1 MAWNKTQFQSG
12 QSLARFIERYG
23 TEEACGDALASAR
36 WPDGFRCSGCEGRR
50 HRVFRRLGQRLYQ
63 CNECGRQV
71 SLCAGTVLAHT
82 HVPLRKW
89 FLAVYL
95 LTQSKTNV
103 SALELM
109 RHLGVSYNAAWRIKH
124 KLMQLMA
131 DAESQR
137 KLYDFV
143 QIDDAYLG
151 GERTGSR
158 PGRGSENKVPIVVAV
173 STTKDGRPREAVIT
187 PVASFSKR
195 VIAEWADCHL
205 GTASEV
211 FTDGLSAFDA
221 LEERGHPRTLMVTEG
236 RRAAC
241 MAPGAIWVNTV
252 LGNVKR
258 AIDGRYHAF
267 KFRKYADRYL
277 SEATWRFNRRFNL
290 ASMAGEIIR
299 ALADRTM
306 HWSESHLRHQIRPC

>member
-1 MAWNKTQFQSG
+1 
-12 QSLARFIERYG
+12 
-23 TEEACGDALASAR
+23 
-36 WPDGFRCSGCEGRR
+36 
-50 HRVFRRLGQRLYQ
+50 
-63 CNECGRQV
+63 
-71 SLCAGTVLAHT
+71 
-82 HVPLRKW
+82 
-89 FLAVYL
+89 
-95 LTQSKTNV
+95 
-103 SALELM
+103 M

-131 DAESQR
+131 DAESKR
-137 KLYDFV
+137 KLYDLV

-158 PGRGSENKVPIVVAV
+158 PGRGSENKVPIVLAV

-205 GTASEV
+205 GAASEV

-221 LEERGHPRTLMVTEG
+221 LEERGHPRTLVVTEG

-241 MAPGAIWVNTV
+241 VAPGAIWVNTV

-258 AIDGRYHAF
+258 AIDGRHHAF

-290 ASMAGEIIR
+290 ASMAGELIR

-306 HWSESHLRHQIRPC
+306 HWSESHLRHQMRPC